1 MNRRFLL
8 EWLGLTFATA
18 IAVPASAWVAMMVR
32 MVLVGDKPAG
42 TMAEI
47 EAAENLQWAVQIATY
62 LVCVALFSIAA
73 LLILKR
79 K

>member
-1 MNRRFLL
+1 MSRRFLL

-32 MVLVGDKPAG
+32 MELVGDKPAG
-42 TMAEI
+42 TMADI
-47 EAAENLQWAVQIATY
+47 EAAERLQTVVSLATY
-62 LVCVALFSIAA
+62 LACIALFSIAA